1 MVESCQQR
9 GVYLASGVMVS
20 SHPDYR
26 RAYELAAGGA
36 IGQVQ
41 RINLYGG
48 NGQGGCHGLNLTRKF
63 AAKAP
68 AEWVVGQVEG
78 DPHSDHEEPYEE
90 GATGF
95 GGVGGYIRFG
105 NGIECFSSF
114 PGPTWRG
121 LEVVGSEGLICNWN
135 NTGLGFAPVQ
145 AQRSRWPF
153 GRGGR
158 GVRAIHRGGKEGTT
172 TRAGRIPGAVMRAI
186 VEDIVRVLE
195 EGGDL
200 AITSGDDLR
209 HALEL
214 AIALR
219 QSHRQGSVQVSLPLA
234 DRSSGDVPGKD
245 ALELQERSHRSSRL
259 YGADGAPSRGGHLRS
274 SLPPLPRKGTTT
286 MSHLPAIQIETLTTI
301 RKDANH
307 NAFTDLCSYA
317 GRFYLTFRSSPDG
330 HGISS
335 SAWVVVLESDDGR
348 SWSEAFTFCV
358 PRPRHARSP
367 LPRLQG
373 IVVRLHR
380 YLAAAGG
387 EPPPEPQRTSRIR
400 CVDRGR
406 IRVERPNADGGHV
419 RPLHL
424 ARGCARRSRVFV
436 RSPPPRVRVRHSRRT
451 GARVDR
457 GGNTRKC

>member
-1 MVESCQQR
+1 MREKRETKYRVGVIGCGRAGTSRARAFDVHPLCKVVAIADTDAENLALGCRRFGVPGYAAYEEMLAREAIDIAMPVLPVRANAGAVVAAAEAGVKAIFCEKPLTARLSEADRMVESCQQR
-9 GVYLASGVMVS
+9 SVYLASGVMVS

-68 AEWVVGQVEG
+68 AEWVVGRVGG
-78 DPHSDHEEPYEE
+78 DPHSDYEEPYEE

-121 LEVVGSEGLICNWN
+121 IEVVGSEGLICNWN
-135 NTGLGFAPVQ
+135 NTGLGLRLFKH
-145 AQRSRWPF
+145 S
-153 GRGGR
+153 GRGAPLVEEEGVFEQYTEEER
-158 GVRAIHRGGKEGTT
+158 GYDDEGWQD
-172 TRAGRIPGAVMRAI
+172 PGPVMRAI

-219 QSHRQGSVQVSLPLA
+219 QSHRQGGTRVSLPLA
-234 DRSSGDVPGKD
+234 DRSLVMYPEKSRWNYKKD
-245 ALELQERSHRSSRL
+245 L
-259 YGADGAPSRGGHLRS
+259 
-274 SLPPLPRKGTTT
+274 
-286 MSHLPAIQIETLTTI
+286 I
-301 RKDANH
+301 
-307 NAFTDLCSYA
+307 
-317 GRFYLTFRSSPDG
+317 GRAAYMAQMARQVEG
-330 HGISS
+330 
-335 SAWVVVLESDDGR
+335 SA
-348 SWSEAFTFCV
+348 
-358 PRPRHARSP
+358 
-367 LPRLQG
+367 
-373 IVVRLHR
+373 
-380 YLAAAGG
+380 
-387 EPPPEPQRTSRIR
+387 
-400 CVDRGR
+400 
-406 IRVERPNADGGHV
+406 
-419 RPLHL
+419 
-424 ARGCARRSRVFV
+424 
-436 RSPPPRVRVRHSRRT
+436 
-451 GARVDR
+451 
-457 GGNTRKC
+457 